1 MENISFSD
9 NFAHQAQ
16 DWLRS
21 ANLSLPA
28 SLTESDLIQHLLS
41 PQPSEPGSPRQGCG
55 SDPFAIFGFLAFI
68 LVILQLLA
76 NNGGNRRRREAEQR
90 CHHETRRE
98 GSGQLAAAIIFQ
110 GFLNGFD
117 GDFIV

>member
-1 MENISFSD
+1 MENISISD
-9 NFAHQAQ
+9 SFVKQAQ

-28 SLTESDLIQHLLS
+28 SLTESDLVQNLLS
-41 PQPSEPGSPRQGCG
+41 LQPSEPGSPRQGCG

-90 CHHETRRE
+90 CDHETKPE

-110 GFLNGFD
+110 GFLNGLD
-117 GDFIV
+117 GDLVV